1 MPIFRYKCELC
12 GHSFRELELGSE
24 NGDSPKMCEKCGE
37 KAAKRVISRVGVV
50 YKGSGFH
57 STDYGGKS
65 GKSKNKETSGDSSDS
80 KGDTNH

>member
-12 GHSFRELELGSE
+12 GHSFTELELSSK
-24 NGDSPKMCEKCGE
+24 NGDNPKRCEKCGE

-57 STDYGGKS
+57 STDYGCKK
-65 GKSKNKETSGDSSDS
+65 GKSKDRKKSGDSSDS
-80 KGDTNH
+80 DKESKD